1 MISILIPCYNEENI
15 ISDSIQRIFNFFK
28 DKKYDFEII
37 VINNASTDNTLQL
50 LNEISSNYEIKILN
64 ENRKGKG
71 NAIKYGLLNVKYDK
85 VLILD
90 ADLSTDVCEFKDDWL
105 QLDNR
110 LLIGSRFL
118 GDEIDSPK
126 VRKISGFILNYII
139 RLFFDIDYRDTQCGF
154 KFLTYKKINSLASEL
169 SIQGFM
175 YDLDLITL
183 CRKRSLDV
191 KEIPIRY
198 VFNENSSVSLI
209 KDPLIMLFEMFK
221 IRKKLK
227 KLRT

>member
-1 MISILIPCYNEENI
+1 MISIIIPCYNEENI
-15 ISDSIQRIFNFFK
+15 ISDSINKIYNFFE
-28 DKKYDFEII
+28 DKKYDFEIV
-37 VINNASTDNTLQL
+37 VINNASTDNTLKL
-50 LNEISSNYEIKILN
+50 LNEINLNYDIKILN

-71 NAIKYGLLNVKYDK
+71 NAIKFGLLNVKYNK

-90 ADLSTDVCEFKDDWL
+90 ADLSTDISELKDDWL
-105 QLDNR
+105 NLDDS

-154 KFLTYKKINSLASEL
+154 KFIAYENINSLAKEL
-169 SIQGFM
+169 SIEGFM

-183 CRKRSLDV
+183 CKKKNLDIQ
-191 KEIPIRY
+191 EIPIRY
-198 VFNENSSVSLI
+198 VFNTNSSVSLI
-209 KDPLIMLFEMFK
+209 RDPLIMLFEMFK
-221 IRKKLK
+221 IRKRLK
-227 KLRT
+227 I